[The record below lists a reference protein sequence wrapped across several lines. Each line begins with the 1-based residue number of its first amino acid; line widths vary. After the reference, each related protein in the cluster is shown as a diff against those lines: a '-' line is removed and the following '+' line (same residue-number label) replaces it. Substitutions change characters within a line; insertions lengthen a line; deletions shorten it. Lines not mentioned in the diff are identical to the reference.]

1 MRDATMDLG
10 QYCLDLIQTKRHV
23 NQIITLKRCDLFQHA
38 QFMFLSQLIEPI
50 ESLVSKVNLE
60 LICLEELDP
69 TLDHPYVR
77 LDSIMAHI
85 DRSRKLVLE
94 PDRNRIDSYSWF
106 PHLLKLLPLEAI
118 EPEFTW
124 MSRESEVEY
133 ISEGED
139 ETETLRVE
147 EFEESVDLSEG
158 RFDRL
163 ASTRY
168 SSTPGECLPVH
179 LAFSEFK
186 EPKRTK
192 VAANHGE
199 KRTILKRL
207 PLEFWI

>member
-1 MRDATMDLG
+1 
-10 QYCLDLIQTKRHV
+10 
-23 NQIITLKRCDLFQHA
+23 
-38 QFMFLSQLIEPI
+38 MFLYQLIELI
-50 ESLVSKVNLE
+50 GLQVSKVNLE
-60 LICLEELDP
+60 LTCLEEVDP
-69 TLDHPYVR
+69 TLDYPYVR
-77 LDSIMAHI
+77 LDIIMAHI

-106 PHLLKLLPLEAI
+106 LYLLKLLPLEAI

-124 MSRESEVEY
+124 MSREFEVEC

-139 ETETLRVE
+139 ATKTLTVE

-163 ASTRY
+163 ASTGY
-168 SSTPGECLPVH
+168 LSTPGECLPVH

-186 EPKRTK
+186 EPKRTNI
-192 VAANHGE
+192 ATNHGE

-207 PLEFWI
+207 PLDFWIRYPELIEFCDHEKFLESSFWF